1 MARRLLY
8 VAFFLEVGLLLVVLP
23 WSGFW
28 ERNYFAMTW
37 PALRE
42 LLTNNFVRGAVTGL
56 GLVNLYAGF
65 ADLAIVF
72 AGRPA
77 LPPTR
82 PEFADGRKTSD
93 LSIRD
98 QGTPQ

>member
-8 VAFFLEVGLLLVVLP
+8 IAFFLEVGLLLVVLP

-28 ERNYFAMTW
+28 EKNYFAMTW

-72 AGRPA
+72 A
-77 LPPTR
+77 TR
-82 PEFADGRKTSD
+82 PGNAPGRTEFADGRKTSD

-98 QGTPQ
+98 QSTPQ

>member
-77 LPPTR
+77 R
-82 PEFADGRKTSD
+82 PDFADGHKASD